1 MLLSQKEKKLLE
13 KYDSV
18 TGIDEVGRGTLAGP
32 VLVASYTLTKQTPI
46 YDTINDSKKL
56 TKNKREELYNKLTT
70 DKNVYH
76 IGISSNLIIDKYG
89 IVYAI
94 QQSMNYCIK
103 KSNPQYI
110 LIDGIFKEK
119 FDTEKKY
126 ETIIKGD
133 TKIYCIAAASIIA
146 KVTRDKIMERLS
158 LKYENFDF
166 QSNKGYGT
174 KFHIQQLKTLGP
186 TDIHRLSFIKNII

>member
-1 MLLSQKEKKLLE
+1 
-13 KYDSV
+13 
-18 TGIDEVGRGTLAGP
+18 
-32 VLVASYTLTKQTPI
+32 
-46 YDTINDSKKL
+46 
-56 TKNKREELYNKLTT
+56 
-70 DKNVYH
+70 
-76 IGISSNLIIDKYG
+76 
-89 IVYAI
+89 
-94 QQSMNYCIK
+94 
-103 KSNPQYI
+103 

>member
-32 VLVASYTLTKQTPI
+32 VLVASYTLTKQTRI
-46 YDTINDSKKL
+46 YDTVNDSKKL

-103 KSNPQYI
+103 KSNPHYI